1 MSGEINSSVSSS
13 VFDSVTRGFS
23 EFFGQASPDLFGWI
37 TEYFA
42 SRSEF
47 WEALMPAL
55 WEGFFV
61 TLQLVLLT
69 APFGFLLGMI
79 VAVAR
84 VYGAKP
90 VKWLAKLYVIFFRG
104 CPLLVLLFIL
114 YFGLPSVGI
123 VLGSYLSALFG
134 FILCN
139 SAYNS
144 EYLRG
149 ALQSVKGGQMIAAR
163 SLGMTKLQAIV
174 WVIVPQALRRAL
186 PGVSNEFIYLI
197 KYSSLAYVVTVIEL
211 TGAAKIVASKYFMYF
226 EAFVVVGL
234 FYLALVTLATVGV
247 HFLEKKLAIPGV
259 SGEVSRR

>member
-1 MSGEINSSVSSS
+1 MSQI
-13 VFDSVTRGFS
+13 
-23 EFFGQASPDLFGWI
+23 P
-37 TEYFA
+37 
-42 SRSEF
+42 F
-47 WEALMPAL
+47 WQDILLPAL
-55 WEGFFV
+55 FDGLFV

-69 APFGFLLGMI
+69 APFGFILGML
-79 VAVAR
+79 VAVSR
-84 VYGAKP
+84 VYGPKP
-90 VKWLAKLYVIFFRG
+90 LKWLAKLYVIFFRG

-114 YFGLPSVGI
+114 YFGLPSIGI

-149 ALQSVKGGQMIAAR
+149 ALQSVKQGQMTAAR
-163 SLGMTKLQAIV
+163 SLGMNKIQAIFY
-174 WVIVPQALRRAL
+174 VIIPQALRRAL

-211 TGAAKIVASKYFMYF
+211 TGAAKIIASKYFMYF
-226 EAFVVVGL
+226 EAFAAVGI
-234 FYLALVTLATVGV
+234 FYLVLVTIATVGI

-259 SGEVSRR
+259 SGVINK

>member
-1 MSGEINSSVSSS
+1 MNDTVDSAVSSGGFDAVINS
-13 VFDSVTRGFS
+13 
-23 EFFGQASPDLFGWI
+23 I
-37 TEYFA
+37 TEYFVSQA
-42 SRSEF
+42 PF
-47 WEALMPAL
+47 WESLMPAL
-55 WEGFFV
+55 WDGFFV

-69 APFGFLLGMI
+69 APFGFLIGVL
-79 VAVAR
+79 VAVSR
-84 VYGAKP
+84 VYGPKP
-90 VKWLAKLYVIFFRG
+90 LKWLAKLYVIFFRG

-114 YFGLPSVGI
+114 YFGLPSIGI

-149 ALQSVKGGQMIAAR
+149 ALQSIKQGQMIAAR

-174 WVIVPQALRRAL
+174 YVIIPQALRRAL

-211 TGAAKIVASKYFMYF
+211 TGAAKIVASHYFMYF
-226 EAFVVVGL
+226 EAFAVVGL
-234 FYLALVTLATVGV
+234 FYLALVTLATIGV

-259 SGEVSRR
+259 SGTVKK